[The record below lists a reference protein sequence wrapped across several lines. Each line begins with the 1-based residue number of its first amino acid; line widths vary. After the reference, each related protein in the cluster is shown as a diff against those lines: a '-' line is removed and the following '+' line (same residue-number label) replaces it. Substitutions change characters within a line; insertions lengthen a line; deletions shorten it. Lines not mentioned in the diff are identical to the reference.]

1 VRILSGD
8 IRPALKSL
16 LTGPLWV
23 PHGAN
28 PVFYLHTQHEV
39 DLPLTEIIDI
49 IFCYCRSAILMIDG
63 FEVPADSGYGFVNF
77 ASGKPLNAA
86 YIGPVAAAHDL
97 AAFYPSAPS
106 QSESGGK
113 RGCVVLANTAMHEE
127 HLSSILLLRK

>member
-1 VRILSGD
+1 
-8 IRPALKSL
+8 LKSL

-63 FEVPADSGYGFVNF
+63 FEVPDDSGYGFVNF

-86 YIGPVAAAHDL
+86 YIGPVAAAHYL
-97 AAFYPSAPS
+97 GAFYPLAPS
-106 QSESGGK
+106 QSKSGEK
-113 RGCVVLANTAMHEE
+113 RGCVFLVNRAMHEKL
-127 HLSSILLLRK
+127 LSSILLQKK